1 MTRLAALLPEAEVLL
16 HVLKPATASI
26 IAQAPRL
33 KLIQKIGVGVNTID
47 LAAARARGIAV
58 ANMPGTNTPA
68 VAETALLLMLA
79 ALRNLAGLD
88 RACRAGTGWEAGPAL
103 QEQAGELRGRVVG
116 LVGAGMVP
124 QALVPMLH
132 GLGARPV
139 YWSRTEHPEL
149 GIPRRELD
157 ELLATAD
164 IVSLHLPLVPETER
178 LIDGAALARMKP
190 GAILVNTAR
199 GGLVDEAALVAALT
213 SGHLRAAGLDV
224 FAEEPVPP
232 DNPLLALDNVALMPH
247 VAWLTP
253 ETLDRSLDVAVE
265 NMRRLRAGAEL
276 RAPGGVRRITL
287 ALLLWPCRAG
297 AAAEQAGKAA
307 LAVDVDR
314 HGRGHAGAQRRLALV
329 RQQPHPHRQALHD
342 LDPVARGV
350 LRRQDRELGAGRRA
364 DALDLGAPGDVR
376 VDVEHDR
383 GFLPRLY
390 MRQVGLL
397 HVGLDPGPRLR
408 HQHEQRRRRLD
419 LLARLQ
425 FHVDG
430 GAADRRLDRGALQV
444 ELGAVALG
452 LLFAHQRM
460 FVGRHLRVAAER
472 GQHAR
477 QPAS

>member
-1 MTRLAALLPEAEVLL
+1 MKSIFHYDAGPRLQARFAKLRADGLDIVPCPEEDDDRLAALLPEAEVLL

-47 LAAARARGIAV
+47 LTAARARGVAV

-88 RACRAGTGWEAGPAL
+88 RACRAGRGWEAGPAL

-139 YWSRTEHPEL
+139 YWSRTDHPEL
-149 GIPRRELD
+149 GIPRRDLD
-157 ELLATAD
+157 ELIATAD
-164 IVSLHLPLVPETER
+164 IVSLHLPLIPETER

-253 ETLDRSLDVAVE
+253 ETLDRSLDLAVE

-276 RAPGGVRRITL
+276 
-287 ALLLWPCRAG
+287 
-297 AAAEQAGKAA
+297 
-307 LAVDVDR
+307 
-314 HGRGHAGAQRRLALV
+314 
-329 RQQPHPHRQALHD
+329 LH
-342 LDPVARGV
+342 
-350 LRRQDRELGAGRRA
+350 
-364 DALDLGAPGDVR
+364 
-376 VDVEHDR
+376 
-383 GFLPRLY
+383 
-390 MRQVGLL
+390 
-397 HVGLDPGPRLR
+397 
-408 HQHEQRRRRLD
+408 
-419 LLARLQ
+419 
-425 FHVDG
+425 
-430 GAADRRLDRGALQV
+430 
-444 ELGAVALG
+444 
-452 LLFAHQRM
+452 
-460 FVGRHLRVAAER
+460 RVA
-472 GQHAR
+472 
-477 QPAS
+477 